1 MARFAAGRP
10 LAWFDDD
17 FELFPEARREFV
29 ERRADLP
36 TELIPVD
43 AHTGLTAEHFA
54 HLEAWLSGP
63 ARSW

>member
-17 FELFPEARREFV
+17 FDLFPEARREFV

-43 AHTGLTAEHFA
+43 AHTGLMSEHFE
-54 HLEAWLSGP
+54 HLEAWL
-63 ARSW
+63 RKIDRR